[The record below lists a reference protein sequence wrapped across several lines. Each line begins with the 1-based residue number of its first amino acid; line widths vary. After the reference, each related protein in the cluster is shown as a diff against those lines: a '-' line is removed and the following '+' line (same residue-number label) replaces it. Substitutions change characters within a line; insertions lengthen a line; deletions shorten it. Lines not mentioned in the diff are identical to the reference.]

1 MARLL
6 VIDDDATVRATL
18 GRVLRLAGHEIVE
31 AEDGRSGLATLA
43 AIQVDAVI
51 TDVLMPGIDGIELAE
66 RIKATDP
73 HLPIVVI
80 SGSDAAWA
88 AAQTFGWTGSST
100 LSPLTRARSVG
111 VEATIGKPFET
122 RELLE
127 TVERVLAAAQRPS
140 TQRTMRTFHVRPD
153 PHGGGHGWRIQRDGN
168 AAPAARIGDREEAV
182 FLAKR
187 LAGAHRS
194 SRVIVYAQDST
205 IEVVYHYGSDGTERL
220 A

>member
-6 VIDDDATVRATL
+6 VIDDDAAVRATL
-18 GRVLRLAGHEIVE
+18 GRVLRLAGHEILE
-31 AEDGRSGLATLA
+31 AQDGRTGLTTLS
-43 AIQVDAVI
+43 AIHVDAVI

-66 RIKATDP
+66 RIKAADP
-73 HLPIVVI
+73 QLPIIVI

-100 LSPLTRARSVG
+100 LSPLTRARSAG
-111 VEATIGKPFET
+111 VEATIGKPFEA

-127 TVERVLAAAQRPS
+127 TVERVLADAQRPS

-153 PHGGGHGWRIQRDGN
+153 PHAGGRGWRIQRDGN
-168 AAPAARIGDREEAV
+168 AAPAARIADREEAI

-194 SRVIVYAQDST
+194 ARVIVYAPDGT
-205 IEVVYHYGSDGTERL
+205 IEAVFHYGSDGSERFT
-220 A
+220 